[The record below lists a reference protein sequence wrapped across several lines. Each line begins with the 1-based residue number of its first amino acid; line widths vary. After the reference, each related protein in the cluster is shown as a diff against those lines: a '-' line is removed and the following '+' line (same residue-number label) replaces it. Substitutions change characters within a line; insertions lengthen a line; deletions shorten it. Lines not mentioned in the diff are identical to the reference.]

1 MSGETMAEE
10 PRPPTDEELYGP
22 WDSFSPDRV
31 AEIMSV
37 VTWPWWIA
45 GGWAIE
51 FYLGG
56 SQRREHDDV
65 DVLVLREDASAVQR
79 ELGEWALHLAS
90 REGGI
95 RAWEPCS
102 ALPHDVGDIWIREPG
117 GGPWRFQ
124 LMLNPSEG
132 QDWICK
138 RDRALR
144 LPLAEIGLRTQN
156 GVPYLRPEI
165 QLLHKGTGSL
175 GIREK
180 DEEDFR
186 AVVPV
191 LDADAL
197 RWLRDALRRV
207 RPDHPWLDAL

>member
-1 MSGETMAEE
+1 MAEE
-10 PRPPTDEELYGP
+10 PRVPTDKELYGP
-22 WDSFSPDRV
+22 WESYGPGRV
-31 AEIMSV
+31 VEIMSV
-37 VTWPWWIA
+37 VTRPWWIA

-51 FYLGG
+51 LHLGG
-56 SQRREHDDV
+56 PQRREHEDV
-65 DVLVLREDASAVQR
+65 DVLVLREDASVVQR
-79 ELGEWALHLAS
+79 EMGRWALHLAN
-90 REGGI
+90 REGGV
-95 RAWEPCS
+95 RAWEPGT
-102 ALPHDVGDIWIREPG
+102 ALPHDVSDIWIREPD

-132 QDWICK
+132 QDWIFK
-138 RDRALR
+138 RDRTLR
-144 LPLAEIGLRTQN
+144 LPLTEIGLHTLG

-186 AVVPV
+186 AALPV

-197 RWLRDALRRV
+197 RWLRDALVRV
-207 RPDHPWLDAL
+207 RADHPWLDAL

>member
-1 MSGETMAEE
+1 MAEE
-10 PRPPTDEELYGP
+10 RAVPTDEEMYGP
-22 WDSFSPDRV
+22 WESYSPDRV
-31 AEIMSV
+31 ADIMSV
-37 VTWPWWIA
+37 VTPLWWIA

-51 FYLGG
+51 FHLAGP
-56 SQRREHDDV
+56 QRREHEDV
-65 DVLVLREDASAVQR
+65 DVLVLREDALAIQHD
-79 ELGEWALHLAS
+79 LGEWDLHLAS
-90 REGGI
+90 REDGV
-95 RAWEPCS
+95 RTWEPR
-102 ALPHDVGDIWIREPG
+102 AGLPHDVGDIWIREPD

-144 LPLAEIGLRTQN
+144 LPLAEIGLRTQG

-165 QLLHKGTGSL
+165 QLLHKGTGSM

-186 AVVPV
+186 AILPV

-207 RPDHPWLDAL
+207 RADHPWLGRL

>member
-1 MSGETMAEE
+1 MSEE
-10 PRPPTDEELYGP
+10 PRVATDEELYGP
-22 WDSFSPDRV
+22 WDSYSPERV

-37 VTWPWWIA
+37 VTRPWWIA

-51 FYLGG
+51 FHLGG
-56 SQRREHDDV
+56 PQRREHEDV
-65 DVLVLREDASAVQR
+65 DVLVLREDAVAVQR
-79 ELGEWALHLAS
+79 ELVDWDLHLAS
-90 REGGI
+90 REEGV
-95 RAWEPCS
+95 RSWEPG
-102 ALPHDVGDIWIREPG
+102 AGLPDDVGDIWIREPDAG
-117 GGPWRFQ
+117 AWRFQ
-124 LMLNPSEG
+124 LMLNPSDG

-138 RDRALR
+138 RDRVLR
-144 LPLAEIGLRTQN
+144 LPLAEIGLRTQS

-186 AVVPV
+186 AALPL
-191 LDADAL
+191 LDAGAL

-207 RPDHPWLDAL
+207 RTDHPWLDAL